1 MHARSIIATL
11 ASVFLLAGQCLL
23 VPAVHAKMV
32 GTETELARAERA
44 QKEEQIV
51 AALSREKAR
60 ETLANYGVKPEQIEQ
75 RLSRVTDAEIQ
86 RLAQK
91 TENLPAGQDVLGFVL
106 GVILI
111 VVLLDLLGATDV
123 FPAVEPAN

>member
-11 ASVFLLAGQCLL
+11 ASVFLLASQCLL
-23 VPAVHAKMV
+23 VPTVHAKMV

-75 RLSRVTDAEIQ
+75 RLSRLTDAEIQ
-86 RLAQK
+86 SLARK